1 MKRYILLFIVISF
14 IVSCSTTG
22 GTNSGGDG
30 SGNGGDKSSGKTNP
44 LCTTT
49 SKIAKM
55 KITEDG
61 LYRLTYSDLYNAC
74 LDLFDVDISL
84 LKMTNRGEEIAI
96 DVIDNNSN
104 DILDEGDYI
113 DFYGM
118 AILRSDDRFRYTET
132 NVYWL
137 SIEEGTRKRIERITS
152 NPLTN
157 QPFSSFLKTL
167 HMEEDT
173 YYVQGI
179 TNYPSLQE
187 HWFWGDVFSTPGSA
201 CENLVLEQ
209 CKTHP
214 EQRYYFERDYNFSTP
229 HIDENQQV
237 SLKIR
242 LQAVSGSHH
251 LRVYLNNPT
260 SPVYDKT
267 WSEQT
272 PFEIEITVL
281 SSYLNSIGT
290 NTLTLE
296 SVGDTEFGIFDFFY
310 LDWFEVSY
318 YHTYQAE
325 HDVLE
330 FTGKDLIE
338 VTDFSSE
345 NIHVYAIS
353 NHNSVQ
359 KVVPQEIGWTLSTGY
374 KVRFSGSQDTEGKFI
389 AVTDEEK
396 KSPFSVDAFTPSG
409 LRTKSANYII
419 ITHED
424 FYDSIKPLADY
435 RAGQDH
441 NVLTVNIGEVYNE
454 FSYGIETPQAI
465 KDFLAYAYNNNWS
478 TKYVLLVGDAT
489 LDYKD
494 VSGYGKSQ
502 GIKSYIPAYL
512 YNYTGLGEVPTDN
525 WFVDV
530 DEANGILPE
539 MSIGRIPAK
548 DAEDVIAVV
557 NKIMAHENTSNPL
570 SDKILLIADDI
581 RDETKNENP
590 LPLAPE
596 GEQIFEGLSNKIAE
610 MIPAYSYTKLYQ
622 SDYYPD
628 DAGFRAAILSELN
641 SGPLI
646 LNYTGHGSVDKWT
659 KEPVFSSEDIVLL
672 QNKSYP
678 FVVTLNCLNGYF
690 VLPDDNI
697 VLNNNK
703 QYPSIA
709 EAFLLAPEKGA
720 LAVFAASAIGYA
732 SEHDSLA
739 EALYNEIFKE
749 KGVTVLGDAV
759 LRAKE
764 VFSTGKSEDE
774 YKDVVQTFIFFG
786 DPATRLK

>member
-1 MKRYILLFIVISF
+1 MKRYLLLFLIIPF
-14 IVSCSTTG
+14 FLSCSSTG
-22 GTNSGGDG
+22 GGPVGDG
-30 SGNGGDKSSGKTNP
+30 SDNSSGKANP

-55 KITEDG
+55 KINEDG

-74 LDLFDVDISL
+74 LDLYGVDINS
-84 LKMTNRGEEIAI
+84 LKMTNQGEEIAI

-118 AILRSDDRFRYTET
+118 AISRSDDRFRYTET

-137 SIEEGTRKRIERITS
+137 SLEDGAHKRIVSLTS
-152 NPLTN
+152 NPQTTEPPL
-157 QPFSSFLKTL
+157 SFLKTIHL
-167 HMEEDT
+167 EEDT
-173 YYVQGI
+173 QYVQGI
-179 TNYPSLQE
+179 STYLSLAE
-187 HWFWGDVFSTPGSA
+187 HWFWGGIFYTPDIICIDQDGHDIPLD
-201 CENLVLEQ
+201 E
-209 CKTHP
+209 CKAISLL
-214 EQRYYFERDYNFSTP
+214 RYDFERDYGFFTP
-229 HIDENQQV
+229 HIDESQQV

-242 LQAVSGSHH
+242 LQAVSGSNHIK
-251 LRVYLNNPT
+251 VSVNSY
-260 SPVYDKT
+260 PVIEEIWDD
-267 WSEQT
+267 SA
-272 PFEIEITVL
+272 PFEITKQFPASNLKSTGINYLTV
-281 SSYLNSIGT
+281 
-290 NTLTLE
+290 E
-296 SVGDTEFGIFDFFY
+296 SVDDETSGVYDLFY

-330 FTGKDLIE
+330 FSGKDLIE
-338 VTDFSSE
+338 VTDFSSK

-359 KVVPQEIGWTLSTGY
+359 KVVPQEEIGWTLSTGY

-389 AVTDEEK
+389 AVADEK
-396 KSPFSVDAFTPSG
+396 KKVPFSVEVYVPTD
-409 LRTKSANYII
+409 LRSKGPADYII

-424 FYDSIKPLADY
+424 FYYAIIPLAEY
-435 RAGQDH
+435 RTGKGH
-441 NVLTVNIGEVYNE
+441 NVLTVKIGDVYNE
-454 FSYGIETPQAI
+454 FSDGIETPQAI
-465 KDFLAYAYNNNWS
+465 KDFLTYAYNNNWS

-489 LDYKD
+489 FDYKD
-494 VSGYGKSQ
+494 VSGYGKSN
-502 GIKSYIPAYL
+502 GVKSYVPAYL
-512 YNYTGLGEVPTDN
+512 YNYSGLGEVPTDN

-530 DEANGILPE
+530 DSTNGILPE

-548 DAEDVIAVV
+548 DAEDVTAVV
-557 NKIMAHENTSNPL
+557 NKIIAHENTSNPL
-570 SDKILLIADDI
+570 SNKILLIADDI

-596 GEQIFEGLSNKIAE
+596 GEQIFEILSNDIAGMVPPDSYSKI
-610 MIPAYSYTKLYQ
+610 YQ
-622 SDYYPD
+622 SYDYPAD
-628 DAGFRAAILSELN
+628 DKFKRKIILEIN

-646 LNYTGHGSVDKWT
+646 VNYTGHGSVDKWT

-690 VLPDDNI
+690 VLPDDNV

-709 EAFLLAPEKGA
+709 EAFLLSPEKGA

-732 SEHDSLA
+732 SEHDPLA

-749 KGVTVLGDAV
+749 EGVTVLGDAV
-759 LRAKE
+759 LKAKE
-764 VFSTGKSEDE
+764 VFSTGKYEDE

>member
-1 MKRYILLFIVISF
+1 MKRYLYLFLIIPFLL
-14 IVSCSTTG
+14 SCGAG
-22 GTNSGGDG
+22 GGEG
-30 SGNGGDKSSGKTNP
+30 SNENGAGNGGDNTTGKTNP
-44 LCTTT
+44 LCTSI
-49 SKIAKM
+49 SKSAKIRI
-55 KITEDG
+55 KEDG
-61 LYRLTYSDLYNAC
+61 VYRITYTDIYNSC
-74 LDLFDVDISL
+74 LDLYGVDINS
-84 LKMTNRGEEIAI
+84 LKMTNQGEEIAI

-118 AILRSDDRFRYTET
+118 AISRSDDRFRYTET

-137 SIEEGTRKRIERITS
+137 SLEDGAHKRIVSLTS
-152 NPLTN
+152 NPQTTEPPL
-157 QPFSSFLKTL
+157 SFLKTIHL
-167 HMEEDT
+167 EEDT
-173 YYVQGI
+173 QYVQGI
-179 TNYPSLQE
+179 STYLSLAE

-359 KVVPQEIGWTLSTGY
+359 KVVPQEEIGWTLSTGY

-389 AVTDEEK
+389 AVADEK
-396 KSPFSVDAFTPSG
+396 KKVPFSVEVYVPTD
-409 LRTKSANYII
+409 LRSKGPADYII

-424 FYDSIKPLADY
+424 FYYAIIPLAEY
-435 RAGQDH
+435 RTGKGH
-441 NVLTVNIGEVYNE
+441 NVLTVKIGDVYNE
-454 FSYGIETPQAI
+454 FSDGIETPQAI
-465 KDFLAYAYNNNWS
+465 KDFLTYAYNNNWS

-494 VSGYGKSQ
+494 VSGYGKSN
-502 GIKSYIPAYL
+502 GVKSYVPAYF
-512 YNYTGLGEVPTDN
+512 YNYSGSGEVPSDN
-525 WFVDV
+525 WFADV
-530 DEANGILPE
+530 DDANGILPE

-548 DAEDVIAVV
+548 FPEDVTAVIS
-557 NKIMAHENTSNPL
+557 KIKAHETTSPA
-570 SDKILLIADDI
+570 SSEVLLIADDM
-581 RDETKNENP
+581 RDEDGNLVPDDQQKYE
-590 LPLAPE
+590 
-596 GEQIFEGLSNKIAE
+596 ILSEEIAG
-610 MIPAYSYTKLYQ
+610 IVPVDSYSISRLYQ
-622 SDYYPD
+622 SQREYYPD
-628 DAGFRAAILSELN
+628 EAVYRKKILSELN

-646 LNYTGHGSVDKWT
+646 LNYTGHGAVREWT
-659 KEPVFSSEDIVLL
+659 KESVFSSEDIVLL
-672 QNKSYP
+672 QNQSYP

-690 VLPDDNI
+690 VLPDDNV

-709 EAFLLAPEKGA
+709 EVFLLSPEKGA

-732 SEHDSLA
+732 SEHGPLA
-739 EALYNEIFKE
+739 EALYKEIFKE
-749 KGVTVLGDAV
+749 GETILGDAV
-759 LRAKE
+759 TEAKK
-764 VFSTGKSEDE
+764 VTGISE
-774 YKDVVQTFIFFG
+774 DVVQTFIFFG